1 MEEAEIELEALLA
14 SQGELVGSIAHDL
27 KGLINGIEGGM
38 YFVSSGMKKGK
49 QERVGQGHDMMKRNL
64 DRIRRAVASI
74 LYYVKDREI
83 NWTELS
89 VQGVVSSVVKAME
102 DRAGNLGV
110 TMEIQAEDGT
120 FEGDEFAVNSML
132 VNVVDYALEVCQR
145 AQKETTASLVG
156 SAQVSEGWAIFD
168 LRAEGFSME
177 EESRQ
182 LALARYYAPRGVD
195 RSHLPLFIANRIL
208 RNHQGTLEIT
218 VSTDP
223 PSTRF
228 LIKVPS
234 TRAAG

>member
-1 MEEAEIELEALLA
+1 
-14 SQGELVGSIAHDL
+14 
-27 KGLINGIEGGM
+27 LINGIEGGM

-64 DRIRRAVASI
+64 DRIRRTVASI

-89 VQGVVSSVVKAME
+89 IQGVVSSVVKAME
-102 DRAGNLGV
+102 DRAGHLGV

-132 VNVVDYALEVCQR
+132 LNVVDYALEVCHR
-145 AQKETTASLVG
+145 AQKENAASLVG
-156 SAQVSEGWAIFD
+156 SARVYEGWATFD
-168 LRAEGFSME
+168 LCAEGFPME

-182 LALARYYAPRGVD
+182 LALAPYYAPRGVD

-208 RNHQGTLEIT
+208 RNHLGTLEIK
-218 VSTDP
+218 VSADP

-228 LIKVPS
+228 LIKVPT
-234 TRAAG
+234 TRAAD